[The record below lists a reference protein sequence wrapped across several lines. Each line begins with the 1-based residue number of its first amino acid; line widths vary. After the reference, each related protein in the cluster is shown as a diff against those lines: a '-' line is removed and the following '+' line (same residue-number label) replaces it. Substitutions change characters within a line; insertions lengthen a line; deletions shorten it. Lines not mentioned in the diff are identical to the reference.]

1 VRRALLLIAAFSA
14 MCACSS
20 AQAAP
25 ALPAPTEPL
34 MQWRSGLIQIGENW
48 AEHDGDNSSWARPD
62 FDTSAWTTVD
72 LDSMGPAQTGWYWF
86 RKHLNLGP
94 GHADAWLLIEGG
106 DGTYEVY
113 VNGVRLPG
121 ASLHSSFNVYRPTER
136 AFQLHDDNGDFTIAL
151 RTHAP
156 ANYIDYKLPL
166 FLSATVGSPFAIE
179 YERAALQAGRLDGVW
194 PSIGINLLLCA
205 AGLGMLCLYLGQHRH
220 RDYLFLGLY
229 LFVLGLS
236 NGLWNLQ
243 QSGVA
248 PTSLNIL
255 GSDLL
260 VYVYTILQIEFTF
273 SFVGKH
279 PGRALRTYQV
289 VLLLPWILAGLCWT
303 GRFPSDTY
311 ALIEAAITIPV
322 AFLLTSLLLV
332 WYRRGNREAGWLIL
346 PSLLPLTMGALFDL
360 GFASIVLG
368 WGRFDFLD
376 SPIPLGLLQLQPS
389 DLANLLFL
397 VAIAVVM
404 FFRFTRVNR
413 EQAHA
418 EAELDAARQVQQ
430 QLVTAPPEVPGF
442 KIESAYLPAQQVG
455 GDFFRVRV
463 DDGGVLIVIGDMS
476 GKGLGA
482 AMIVSVI
489 VGALRAM
496 PALSPATVLAR
507 LNRGLSESLQGGFVT
522 CLALRIAADGEAILA
537 NAGHL
542 APYVNG
548 SEFELEPGLPL
559 GIAAG
564 TEYAETILRLK
575 AGDTLT
581 LMTDGVVEARHPAG
595 ELFGFE
601 RTRAISVQPAQ
612 SIAQTAQAFGQE
624 DDITVLTL
632 TRLAADPGLE

>member
-1 VRRALLLIAAFSA
+1 
-14 MCACSS
+14 M
-20 AQAAP
+20 
-25 ALPAPTEPL
+25 PL
-34 MQWRSGLIQIGENW
+34 TQWRSGIIQISENW
-48 AEHDGDNSSWARPD
+48 AEHDDDNMAWAQPG
-62 FDTSAWTTVD
+62 FDASAWQSVD
-72 LDSMGPAQTGWYWF
+72 LDGMGPSQIGWHWY
-86 RKHLNLGP
+86 RKHVNLGP
-94 GHADAWLLIEGG
+94 GHADAWLLLEGG

-113 VNGVRLPG
+113 VNGARLPG
-121 ASLHSSFNVYRPTER
+121 ANLHSSFNVYRPTER
-136 AFQLHDDNGDFTIAL
+136 AFRLHDVNGDFTIAL

-156 ANYIDYKLPL
+156 TNYVDYQFPL
-166 FLSATVGSPFAIE
+166 FLSATVGSEIAIE
-179 YERAALQAGRLDGVW
+179 YQRAALQGTRLYDLW

-205 AGLGMLCLYLGQHRH
+205 AGLSVLFLYLGQRPH

-229 LFVLGLS
+229 LFVLGLA

-243 QSGVA
+243 QVGVA
-248 PTSLNIL
+248 PTSFNVLV
-255 GSDLL
+255 SDPLI
-260 VYVYTILQIEFTF
+260 YVYTVLQIEFTF
-273 SFVGKH
+273 SFLGKR
-279 PGRALRTYQV
+279 PNRALRIYQG
-289 VLLLPWILAGLCWT
+289 VLILPWIFAGLCWT
-303 GRFPSDTY
+303 NRFPLHAY
-311 ALIEAAITIPV
+311 ALLEAGITIPV
-322 AFLLTSLLLV
+322 AIILTTLLLV
-332 WYRRGNREAGWLIL
+332 WYRRGNREAGWLIF
-346 PSLLPLTMGALFDL
+346 PSLLPLTVGGLFDL
-360 GFASIVLG
+360 GTTSIVLG

-376 SPIPLGLLQLQPS
+376 SLIPIGLLGFQAL

-397 VAIAVVM
+397 IAISTVM

-413 EQAHA
+413 EQAQA

-430 QLVTAPPEVPGF
+430 QLVTAPPAVPGF

-482 AMIVSVI
+482 AMIVSVV

-496 PALSPATVLAR
+496 PVLSPAMILAA

-522 CLALRIAADGEAILA
+522 CLALRVASDGVATLA

-542 APYVNG
+542 APYING
-548 SEFELEPGLPL
+548 REIELESGLPL

-564 TEYAETILRLK
+564 AEFEETILRLA

-581 LMTDGVVEARHPAG
+581 LMTDGVVEARNPAG

-601 RTRAISVQPAQ
+601 RTAAISTEPAQ
-612 SIAQTAQAFGQE
+612 EIAREALQFGQE

-632 TRLAADPGLE
+632 TRLDA

>member
-1 VRRALLLIAAFSA
+1 VLLLLATFSVMWA
-14 MCACSS
+14 HASGQAVS
-20 AQAAP
+20 ANLVQAAP
-25 ALPAPTEPL
+25 LA
-34 MQWRSGLIQIGENW
+34 QWRSGFIQISDNW
-48 AEHDGDNSSWARPD
+48 AGHDGDNMAWAGPD
-62 FDTSAWTTVD
+62 FDTSAWQSVD
-72 LDSMGPAQTGWYWF
+72 LDDMGPAQSGWHWY
-86 RKHLNLGP
+86 RKHIDLGP

-106 DGTYEVY
+106 DGIYEVY
-113 VNGVRLPG
+113 VNGARLPG

-136 AFQLHDDNGDFTIAL
+136 AFQLHSDNGDFTFAL

-156 ANYIDYKLPL
+156 ANYIDYELPL
-166 FLSATVGSPFAIE
+166 FLSASLGSEFAID
-179 YERAALQAGRLDGVW
+179 YERAALQAGRLDGIW
-194 PSIGINLLLCA
+194 PSMGINLLLCA
-205 AGLGMLCLYLGQHRH
+205 AGLIVLCLYLGQRGH

-229 LFVLGLS
+229 LFVLGLA

-279 PGRALRTYQV
+279 PGRALRIYEA

-322 AFLLTSLLLV
+322 AFLLTTLLLM

-376 SPIPLGLLQLQPS
+376 SVIPFGVLQLQPS

-397 VAIAVVM
+397 VAIALVM
-404 FFRFTRVNR
+404 FFRFMRVSR
-413 EQAHA
+413 ERAHS
-418 EAELDAARQVQQ
+418 EAELEAARQVQR
-430 QLVTAPPEVPGF
+430 QLVQPAVNTPGF
-442 KIESAYLPAQQVG
+442 LVESAYLPAAQVG
-455 GDFFRVRV
+455 GDFYQVRV
-463 DDGGVLIVIGDMS
+463 YQDQSLLIAIGDVS
-476 GKGLGA
+476 GKGLPA
-482 AMIVSVI
+482 ALSVAAI

-496 PALSPATVLAR
+496 PELAPALLLQA
-507 LNRGLSESLQGGFVT
+507 LNRGLSGNLQGGFVT
-522 CLALRIAADGEAILA
+522 CCALRVAPDGSVTFA

-542 APYVNG
+542 SPYSNG
-548 SEFELEPGLPL
+548 REIELESGFPL
-559 GIAAG
+559 GLVSGA
-564 TEYAETILRLK
+564 EYPETHFRMNP
-575 AGDTLT
+575 GDKLT
-581 LMTDGVVEARHPAG
+581 LLSDGVVEARTPAG
-595 ELFGFE
+595 ELFGFD
-601 RTRAISVQPAQ
+601 RTAAISGRSADQ
-612 SIAQTAQAFGQE
+612 IAKAAEQFGQE

-632 TRLAADPGLE
+632 TRLAADA